1 MKSFAFA
8 ILIGITIVTVGS
20 VLSKKIENASETI
33 LQTTENLQQSLE
45 KKDKN
50 RSISALDSAEK
61 NFKNQKV
68 LLEVTADHEE
78 LLRIELQY
86 VAIREYIKED
96 QFGDAI
102 AACSQI
108 KLLLSHLPES
118 FKVKA
123 ENIL

>member
-45 KKDKN
+45 KKDK
-50 RSISALDSAEK
+50 ISALDSAEK